1 MRKIREEETVESP
14 CKTLAK
20 KFPSQFR
27 TRNCHTS
34 SVVATIFSDFGY
46 LFSFFYSTSPTR
58 QRYFQD
64 GHQYKHKNPLCRAK
78 SIPEQARLHR
88 INPRDPQRYFLKSRH
103 AHDSSDRF
111 PPAHQ
116 HYHSTRAKAPREP
129 RRVKLCRLEPLKGE
143 NFCRDLPKKKPA
155 RSAPPLLLSLSTHHS
170 NALPIAPFHAHKH
183 THTHV
188 RGKLAEEPFSKN
200 ASKPCHDQT
209 ETEISPVNVRG
220 VQQVAAQ
227 CSGEQRSKRSRQV
240 RRERAREVD
249 RSLFS
254 SWFVLGPAS

>member
-1 MRKIREEETVESP
+1 MATNTNTKTPCVEP
-14 CKTLAK
+14 RA
-20 KFPSQFR
+20 FPSR
-27 TRNCHTS
+27 LAYTGLIHAIRKG
-34 SVVATIFSDFGY
+34 IFS
-46 LFSFFYSTSPTR
+46 
-58 QRYFQD
+58 
-64 GHQYKHKNPLCRAK
+64 NPATHTTPAIV
-78 SIPEQARLHR
+78 S
-88 INPRDPQRYFLKSRH
+88 
-103 AHDSSDRF
+103 

-155 RSAPPLLLSLSTHHS
+155 RSAPPGLLSLSTHHS